1 MTVDSASLIKR
12 YEKEIRDLKMEL
24 AMHDTLVG
32 RGRISYEPYTLEEQ
46 AREQRRA
53 MAFLNNEIEDIEIHS
68 IRQVKELFFQFRNI
82 HHSFFV
88 KGDRLDPQKTL
99 SENPTALPKQEE
111 DSSKGLLDV
120 APKKGVGTL
129 NQNFGF
135 SIGKAGI
142 KSRPPE
148 SLEKS
153 FITKNHINQENKE
166 NTGKTSLFGICLYSV
181 LILL

>member
-1 MTVDSASLIKR
+1 
-12 YEKEIRDLKMEL
+12 MEL

-82 HHSFFV
+82 HHSYFV
-88 KGDRLDPQKTL
+88 KGNKIQTQKTS
-99 SENPTALPKQEE
+99 SEKQLKNENEDREDEVAKDALEVQRR
-111 DSSKGLLDV
+111 
-120 APKKGVGTL
+120 KGVGTL

-135 SIGKAGI
+135 SIGKAGL

-148 SLEKS
+148 TLEKS
-153 FITKNHINQENKE
+153 FLNKNQTNLENKE
-166 NTGKTSLFGICLYSV
+166 NTGTMLFMFFKICSYLV
-181 LILL
+181 